1 MYRVQIFVVVNKQ
14 LLKTNFLGFSY
25 YYKDDD
31 FIDLFGNSKYKL
43 KNVLLGMGGFYS
55 DYYSLYEGKK
65 VKNYILK
72 YLKDKADFK
81 ILNSKFSNYKIDKLV
96 SVKVIKN

>member
-1 MYRVQIFVVVNKQ
+1 MYRVQIFVVVNKK

-43 KNVLLGMGGFYS
+43 KNVLLGMGGFCYDYS
-55 DYYSLYEGKK
+55 SLYEGKK